1 MAAPRPYWK
10 GQLKLSLVSFPVE
23 LYSATAGSTKISF
36 HQIHEPTGKRV
47 RYEKTVPGVGPV
59 DSGEI
64 MKGFEYE
71 KDNYVLLDDEEL
83 DAVKLETRKTMELIQ
98 FVDYDEVAPL
108 YFERPYFMV
117 PADEQAE
124 EAFRV
129 IRDALRETKK
139 MGLGKLAI
147 RGREYLAAVKPC
159 AKGLLLETLRF
170 EDEVREADNFFRDI
184 GDEPAPEELLDV
196 AKQLI
201 ERKTARFDP
210 SAFKDLYG
218 EALRALV
225 DAKLKSRGRKVKID
239 KDERRPSGA
248 QVIDLM
254 GALKRSLETT
264 GGDKKGREKKGGD
277 KKPTARRKPAAKAKS
292 ASGRKKSA

>member
-1 MAAPRPYWK
+1 MAAARPYWK

-47 RYEKTVPGVGPV
+47 RYEKTVPGVGAV
-59 DSGEI
+59 DTDEI

-71 KDNYVLLDDEEL
+71 KGNYVLLDNEEL
-83 DAVKLETRKTMELIQ
+83 DAVKLETRKTMELTQ
-98 FVDYDEVAPL
+98 FVDYDEVSPL
-108 YFERPYFMV
+108 YFEKPYFV
-117 PADEQAE
+117 TPGDSQAE

-147 RGREYLAAVKPC
+147 RGREYIAAVRPC
-159 AKGLLLETLRF
+159 GKGLLLETLRF
-170 EDEVREADNFFRDI
+170 EEEVRKAHTYFRDI
-184 GDEPAPEELLDV
+184 SDEAPPAELLDV

-201 ERKTARFDP
+201 GRKEAKFDP
-210 SAFKDLYG
+210 AAFKNSYA

-225 DAKLKSRGRKVKID
+225 NEKLKSRGRKIKAD
-239 KDERRPSGA
+239 KEKRPTGGA

-254 GALKRSLETT
+254 GALKRSLESS
-264 GGDKKGREKKGGD
+264 GGEKSGAKA
-277 KKPTARRKPAAKAKS
+277 KKPAKPAAKKTA
-292 ASGRKKSA
+292 ARKKTSA